1 MEEAMSWKEN
11 TGDNS
16 EGRRRKGLFSLSV
29 VNNARKDL
37 GFLPVSPPSAP
48 PLPAAGFSATHPT
61 APLSISSQLRSPALT
76 LSRATDG
83 NTGCRRKGSSSMLH
97 LPGSALLP
105 QRASG
110 TKGLGGAQRRTV
122 WLNAGVAL
130 SPTSALV
137 VIQPE
142 LGGNLCLYF
151 ARGYCKNGNSC
162 RFLHGLSDD
171 TAEVI
176 SGKMDAVVEEPD
188 LLLRSK
194 SQRIMSSAASAF
206 PYPAAGSLPHSPSSN
221 GKCMNFLFQQQQS
234 DCQRRVF
241 LDKMTS
247 FFTLHLYK
255 TRRFCQLYR
264 TAAAAASAAATAL
277 ILGGEDTHNFIGRPR
292 MERQHLPGGG
302 RLQLFQVGFFLLQLT
317 LCVIYGLS
325 INKVIALSRSIY
337 GPVQDVRI
345 PYQQKD
351 ETLGS

>member
-11 TGDNS
+11 TVFGHREKDNS
-16 EGRRRKGLFSLSV
+16 LGLWSGLFSLSV

-48 PLPAAGFSATHPT
+48 PLPAAGFVAPPSRFPELPTETQAAGEKEAHRCCISRDQLSFLNEPVGPKASSASPDDVLY
-61 APLSISSQLRSPALT
+61 AEECRSPIGADLFPYGIGWST
-76 LSRATDG
+76 AANG
-83 NTGCRRKGSSSMLH
+83 V
-97 LPGSALLP
+97 
-105 QRASG
+105 
-110 TKGLGGAQRRTV
+110 AQRRSCSV
-122 WLNAGVAL
+122 SDLC
-130 SPTSALV
+130 
-137 VIQPE
+137 
-142 LGGNLCLYF
+142 LGGDPAGAGWKPCLYF

-194 SQRIMSSAASAF
+194 SQRIMSSAATAF

-292 MERQHLPGGG
+292 MERCDFP
-302 RLQLFQVGFFLLQLT
+302 
-317 LCVIYGLS
+317 
-325 INKVIALSRSIY
+325 A
-337 GPVQDVRI
+337 
-345 PYQQKD
+345 
-351 ETLGS
+351 